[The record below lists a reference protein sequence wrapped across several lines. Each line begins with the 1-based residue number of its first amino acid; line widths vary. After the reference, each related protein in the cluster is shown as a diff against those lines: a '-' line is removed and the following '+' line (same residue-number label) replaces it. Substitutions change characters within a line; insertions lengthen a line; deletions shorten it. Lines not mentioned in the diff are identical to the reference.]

1 MFNLAAYQEEAVE
14 KLVNAFRE
22 LLRTS
27 HEQTQVVFKAPT
39 GAGKTIMGAELLKRL
54 SDEDLP
60 AKYIYV
66 WAAPNALHQQSKE
79 KLCEYLRDSNY
90 NFIGLENL
98 TGEALQ
104 ENTLLFT
111 NWESVYTQKNGEWS
125 NRAVKQG
132 ENEQNVIDVLNATRA
147 EGLEVILI
155 VDEAHNKYLGPRSQA
170 VVQEIVR
177 PKLVLEVSAT
187 PSLKPT
193 ARDVENNI
201 ARTVT
206 VPFEEVVES
215 GLIKQETV
223 INAEIGDFVRDD
235 LTKID
240 AVIEAALHRRE
251 ALKKEYEA
259 IGSDVDPLVL
269 IQLPDEKSLATSA
282 LDNSVRGEIEDLLD
296 KKDIKYGNGRLAI
309 WLSEDK
315 RNKERIDEYNSP
327 VEVLIFKKAIA
338 LGWDCPRAQILVML
352 TDIKSESFKI
362 QTVGRILRMPEA
374 KHYDVSALNTAYVY
388 TNLGSIEISNDDTD
402 AKNFIKIRNAKIKPF
417 LKNVELPS
425 IFISRTDYHTLE
437 SGFKKI
443 LLHHLD
449 EVFDIHPEDD
459 QKTVYDKIDSKME
472 VYPEELQNKLLAD
485 VTIQNLDAIDQENVQ
500 TLDSA
505 EDYAYIEH
513 LFRYL
518 LKSWIT
524 PYGFVRSESIM
535 KTTIYGWFER
545 AGYGRDKIDEIQRIL
560 VCSKDNQRIFK
571 QIIDIAKEEF
581 EDTRYADIDEKRAF
595 KSTIFSVP
603 EVEAIGEN
611 FEMTPAE
618 KYAQEPYYAKTD
630 ASGKRWNT
638 EKNFEKFIDNHE
650 SVDWWYKNGE
660 KMEQYFSLKYVD
672 IDERTGIKKPAG
684 FYPDYIIRFKDG
696 RVGIY
701 DTKSGST
708 AENKHTKAKA
718 DILQDYISTHSD
730 LNLVGGIVDVR
741 GEAFWLQDDPEYD
754 ADDNA
759 KWKPFIL

>member
-1 MFNLAAYQEEAVE
+1 MFNLASYQEEAVE

-22 LLRTS
+22 LLRTP
-27 HEQTQVVFKAPT
+27 HAQTQVVFKSPT
-39 GAGKTIMGAELLKRL
+39 GSGKTIMSAELLKRL
-54 SDEDLP
+54 SDEDLSG
-60 AKYIYV
+60 KYVYV

-79 KLCEYLRDSNY
+79 KLRGYLRDSNY
-90 NFIGLENL
+90 NFIGLEDL

-170 VVQEIVR
+170 VVKEIVK

-187 PSLKPT
+187 PALKPT
-193 ARDVENNI
+193 AQDVENNI
-201 ARTVT
+201 ARTIT

-223 INAEIGDFVRDD
+223 INFEIGDFVRDD

-251 ALKKEYEA
+251 VLKKEYEA
-259 IGSDVDPLVL
+259 VGTDVDPLIL
-269 IQLPDEKSLATSA
+269 IQLPDEKSFATSA
-282 LDNSVRGEIEDLLD
+282 LDNTVRGEIEDLLE
-296 KKDIKYGNGRLAI
+296 KKDIRYGNGRLAI

-374 KHYDVSALNTAYVY
+374 KHYDVPALNAAYVY
-388 TNLGSIEISNDDTD
+388 TNLGSIEIANDDTD

-443 LLHHLD
+443 LLHRLD
-449 EVFDIHPEDD
+449 EVFGIAPGDSPEA
-459 QKTVYDKIDSKME
+459 VYAKIDAKLE
-472 VYPEELQNKLLAD
+472 IYPNELQNSILAD
-485 VTIQNLDAIDQENVQ
+485 VTIQNLDAIDQQNVS
-500 TLDSA
+500 TIESA

-518 LKSWIT
+518 LKSWIA

-535 KTTIYGWFER
+535 KTAIYAWFER
-545 AGYGRDKIDEIQRIL
+545 ADYGRDRIDEIQRIL
-560 VCSKDNQRIFK
+560 VCSKENQRIFK
-571 QIIDIAKEEF
+571 QIVDIAKEEF
-581 EDTRYADIDEKRAF
+581 EDTRYADIEEKRAY
-595 KSTIFSVP
+595 KEITFSVP
-603 EVEAIGEN
+603 EIEAIGEN
-611 FEMTPAE
+611 YEMTPAD

-638 EKNFEKFIDNHE
+638 EKSFEALIDNHE

-660 KMEQYFSLKYVD
+660 KMEQYFSIKYIDVD
-672 IDERTGIKKPAG
+672 GRTGIKKPAG
-684 FYPDYIIRFKDG
+684 FYPDYIVRFKNG

-708 AENKHTKAKA
+708 AENKHTKAKS
-718 DILQDYISTHSD
+718 DVLQDYIARYSD
-730 LNLVGGIVDVR
+730 LNIAGGIIDVR
-741 GEAFWLQDDPEYD
+741 GDSFWIQDNSDYD
-754 ADDNA
+754 ADDSN